1 MEEYEMRE
9 ENGRA
14 SESNRD
20 EQIVCTI
27 INKYVCERIK
37 ERKPEHFDVTEYV
50 HNRPS
55 TAVMRARKKECR
67 DRSSV
72 RDEMRMHE

>member
-1 MEEYEMRE
+1 MGE
-9 ENGRA
+9 RA
-14 SESNRD
+14 SDRD

-37 ERKPEHFDVTEYV
+37 ERKPEHFDVTDYV
-50 HNRPS
+50 RTVHTSKSS
-55 TAVMRARKKECR
+55 TAMMWARKKECR

-72 RDEMRMHE
+72 RDKMRMHE